1 MAEAY
6 PMDSIKANKLDA
18 ALLAAQGDAP
28 VLPQDA
34 RNSHAG
40 YSYCSAKKIIA
51 IGGALLRR
59 HGLVL
64 VPLVSE
70 PKSDGKELHT
80 AFVLRHAASGQSQ
93 TYTRTVAVH
102 AHRGKELDKA
112 TAAADTSAFA
122 YMLRRVLA
130 LPDVECELND
140 PAPCAVD
147 EVRRAPAPVRQTP
160 PVPVRVAPRPPMA
173 APRMTPAGAAIAK
186 QLAECTVERTAKDK
200 PAHKQPEAHAGNNA
214 LLHERLRNLSIEF
227 RDQGEQRGL
236 KSRARAALLETW
248 AGCNLT
254 GPHRSDPSSKMLLP
268 DLVTGAVL
276 ERIERGFSSWQTARA
291 EEERLAAATA

>member
-1 MAEAY
+1 M
-6 PMDSIKANKLDA
+6 STTTTTNKLDA

-40 YSYCSAKKIIA
+40 YSYTSAKQIIA

-70 PKSDGKELHT
+70 PTECGSLHT
-80 AFVLRHAASGQSQ
+80 GYLLRHAASGHSQ
-93 TYTRTVAVH
+93 QYTRTVAIH
-102 AHRGKELDKA
+102 AHRGKEIDKA

-122 YMLRRVLA
+122 YMIRRILC

-173 APRMTPAGAAIAK
+173 APRMTPAGAAMAK
-186 QLAECTVERTAKDK
+186 QFAEQTVERTAKDK
-200 PAHKQPEAHAGNNA
+200 PAHKEPEAHAGTNA
-214 LLHERLRNLSIEF
+214 LLHERLRELSISF
-227 RDQGEQRGL
+227 RDHGERRGL
-236 KSRARAALLETW
+236 KSRARAALLEAW

-254 GPHRSDPSSKMLLP
+254 GPHRSDPTSKMLLP

-276 ERIERGFSSWQTARA
+276 ERIERGFTAWKQ
-291 EEERLAAATA
+291 ETAAAGATA

>member
-40 YSYCSAKKIIA
+40 YSYTSAKQIIA

-70 PKSDGKELHT
+70 PKEGGKELHT

-147 EVRRAPAPVRQTP
+147 EVRQTP
-160 PVPVRVAPRPPMA
+160 PAPVRVAPRPPMA
-173 APRMTPAGAAIAK
+173 APRMTPAGAAMAK
-186 QLAECTVERTAKDK
+186 QFAEQTVERTAKDK
-200 PAHKQPEAHAGNNA
+200 PAHKEPEAHAGTNA
-214 LLHERLRNLSIEF
+214 LLHERLRELSISF
-227 RDQGEQRGL
+227 RDHGERRGL
-236 KSRARAALLETW
+236 KSRARAALLEEW

-254 GPHRSDPSSKMLLP
+254 GPHRSDPTSKMLLP

-276 ERIERGFSSWQTARA
+276 ERIERGFSSWKQET
-291 EEERLAAATA
+291 AAAGATA

>member
-1 MAEAY
+1 M
-6 PMDSIKANKLDA
+6 STTTTTNKLDS
-18 ALLAAQGDAP
+18 ALLAAQADAP

-34 RNSHAG
+34 RNSHAN

-64 VPLVSE
+64 IPLVSE
-70 PKSDGKELHT
+70 PTECGSLHT
-80 AFVLRHAASGQSQ
+80 GYLLRHAASGQSQ
-93 TYTRTVAVH
+93 HYTRTVAIH
-102 AHRGKELDKA
+102 AHRGKEIDKA

-122 YMLRRVLA
+122 YMIRRILC

-140 PAPCAVD
+140 PAPCAV
-147 EVRRAPAPVRQTP
+147 EAEATPAPPPVRPKTP

-173 APRMTPAGAAIAK
+173 APRMSPAGAAMAK
-186 QLAECTVERTAKDK
+186 QFAEQTVERTATDK
-200 PAHKQPEAHAGNNA
+200 PAHKEATAHAGTNA
-214 LLHERLRNLSIEF
+214 LLHERLRELSIAF
-227 RDQGEQRGL
+227 RDHGERRGL
-236 KSRARAALLETW
+236 KSRARAALLEEW

-254 GPHRSDPSSKMLLP
+254 GPHRSDPTSKMLLP

-276 ERIERGFSSWQTARA
+276 EKIERGFSSWKQET
-291 EEERLAAATA
+291 AAAGAGATA